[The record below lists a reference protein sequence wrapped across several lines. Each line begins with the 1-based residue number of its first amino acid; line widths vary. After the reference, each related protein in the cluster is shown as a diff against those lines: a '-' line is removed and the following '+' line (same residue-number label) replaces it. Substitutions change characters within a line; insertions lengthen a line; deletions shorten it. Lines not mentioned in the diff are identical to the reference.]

1 MSPIGSATPVA
12 CGKKIDPIEVHQ
24 CGSSHLQSNCL
35 PLSRLLRNAG
45 PWMLNSRPPL
55 ILIAADDQ
63 SMCEALQFS
72 LQLEGLSVH
81 THRDGSA
88 LLEDAGLKLAAC
100 LVLDDRK
107 PHMDAFDLLRR
118 LRARDVGLP
127 VILLTGHATTH
138 LRARAATAGVRL
150 VLEKP
155 LLDNALVDGIRVIL
169 GSAWETAV
177 DRQPTPGQSYPNK

>member
-1 MSPIGSATPVA
+1 
-12 CGKKIDPIEVHQ
+12 
-24 CGSSHLQSNCL
+24 
-35 PLSRLLRNAG
+35 
-45 PWMLNSRPPL
+45 MLNSRPPL

-72 LQLEGLSVH
+72 LQLEGLSVR
-81 THRDGSA
+81 THRDGPA
-88 LLEDAGLKLAAC
+88 LLEDAGLKLASC

-107 PHMDAFDLLRR
+107 PQMDAFDVLRR
-118 LRARDVGLP
+118 LRARDLRLP
-127 VILLTGHATTH
+127 VILLTGHATPH

-169 GSAWETAV
+169 GSAWETAG
-177 DRQPTPGQSYPNK
+177 DRQTTSGKSHPNK

>member
-1 MSPIGSATPVA
+1 
-12 CGKKIDPIEVHQ
+12 
-24 CGSSHLQSNCL
+24 
-35 PLSRLLRNAG
+35 
-45 PWMLNSRPPL
+45 MLNSRPPL

-72 LQLEGLSVH
+72 LQLEGLSVR

-88 LLEDAGLKLAAC
+88 LLEDAGLKLASC

-107 PHMDAFDLLRR
+107 PQMDAFDVLRR
-118 LRARDVGLP
+118 LRAWDLRLP
-127 VILLTGHATTH
+127 VILLTGHATPH

-169 GSAWETAV
+169 GGAWETAG
-177 DRQPTPGQSYPNK
+177 DRQTTSGKSHPNK

>member
-1 MSPIGSATPVA
+1 
-12 CGKKIDPIEVHQ
+12 
-24 CGSSHLQSNCL
+24 
-35 PLSRLLRNAG
+35 
-45 PWMLNSRPPL
+45 MLNSRPPL

-81 THRDGSA
+81 THRDGPA

-107 PHMDAFDLLRR
+107 PQMDAFDLLRR
-118 LRARDVGLP
+118 LRTREVGLP

-155 LLDNALVDGIRVIL
+155 LLDNALLDGIRMIL
-169 GSAWETAV
+169 GGAWETAG
-177 DRQPTPGQSYPNK
+177 DRQSTPGKARPDR